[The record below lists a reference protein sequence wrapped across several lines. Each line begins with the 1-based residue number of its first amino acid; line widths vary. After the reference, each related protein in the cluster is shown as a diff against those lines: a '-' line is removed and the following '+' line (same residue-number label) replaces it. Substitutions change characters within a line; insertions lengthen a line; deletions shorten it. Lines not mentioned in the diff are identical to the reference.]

1 VAKQRAR
8 GNLLL
13 SRVAVVSVAAG
24 ICLAAFGQHQHRW
37 SPPPLPPGWAAVPGA
52 AAGYSRVLAR
62 PMPRSVPVQVR
73 IPAIGVDAHIISLGL
88 GADDTVAV
96 PPLSE
101 PFLVGWYTGG
111 SSPGQRGPAVLLG
124 HVDSYAVGPAVFYRL
139 GEVRPG
145 DLIYVALADQQTAVF
160 KVASVALYPKQ
171 DFPAA
176 QVYGSTR
183 QPALRLV
190 TCGGAFDSY
199 TRHYVGNVVAF
210 AIYLGSGPTVN

>member
-1 VAKQRAR
+1 MARQRAR
-8 GNLLL
+8 GNSLL
-13 SRVAVVSVAAG
+13 SRLAAVSVATG

-37 SPPPLPPGWAAVPGA
+37 SPPPVPPGWAAVPGA
-52 AAGYSRVLAR
+52 TAGYGRVLAR

-73 IPAIGVDAHIISLGL
+73 IPAIGVDADIISLGL
-88 GADDTVAV
+88 DAGGTVAV
-96 PPLSE
+96 PPLSR

-145 DLIYVALADQQTAVF
+145 DLVYVALADQRTAVF
-160 KVASVALYPKQ
+160 KVSSVALYLKR

-176 QVYGSTR
+176 QVYGPTR
-183 QPALRLV
+183 GPALRLV
-190 TCGGAFDSY
+190 TCGGAFDNS
-199 TRHYVGNVVAF
+199 TRHYEGNVVAF
-210 AIYLGSGPTVN
+210 AIYLGSGPTVH